1 MKKEKWLFL
10 GKDPRFKKSAMLID
24 SPQREIMHLETGD
37 WTVEIEDLCRK
48 MQPDCIVFPIQPL
61 ATVENIDYT
70 CIPKETVLF
79 FGRVNSPWKSISEHF
94 TSYFYLQDEQ
104 FIWQNA
110 KLTAEGWVA
119 AFYKLNQKSIS
130 GKTFHVTGFGRVA
143 KMLANILKSM
153 GAKVFIFVRSEAN
166 ACEAKAYGY
175 DAAIL
180 TPQRFAKEP
189 IYWLLNTIP
198 APWFTE
204 DYLKSISDEMILY
217 DLASAPG
224 CLSEVDLKDRYE
236 LMPGIPGEYFAEDA
250 AVLLSDTIKQLYNLE
265 KE

>member
-10 GKDPRFKKSAMLID
+10 GNDPRIKKSVSLMEF
-24 SPQREIMHLETGD
+24 PEREITHVETME
-37 WTVEIEDLCRK
+37 WTAELEDLCKK

-61 ATVENIDYT
+61 AYRKEIDPA
-70 CIPKETVLF
+70 CIPKDTVLF
-79 FGRVNSPWKSISEHF
+79 FGRVSGQWKEISELF

-119 AFYKLNQKSIS
+119 AFYEKNQKSIS

-143 KMLANILKSM
+143 KMLASILKSM
-153 GAKVFIFVRSEAN
+153 GAKVFIFVRSEEN

-189 IYWLLNTIP
+189 ISWLLNTIP
-198 APWFTE
+198 AQWFTN
-204 DYLKSISDEMILY
+204 DYFNSSGDEMILY

-224 CLSEVDLKDRYE
+224 CLREVDLEDRYD
-236 LMPGIPGEYFAEDA
+236 LMPGIPGKYFAEDA
-250 AVLLSDTIKQLYNLE
+250 AKLLSDTIIQLYNLE